1 MLRSDIDRN
10 KRKLF
15 SDDAMVPKQ
24 MRVEESMWFQ
34 IANQNM

>member
-10 KRKLF
+10 KRRLF
-15 SDDAMVPKQ
+15 SDDDMVPKQ
-24 MRVEESMWFQ
+24 MRVEECVWFQ